1 MEKHAPRRLRA
12 ILALALPLIGFTAQ
26 AGATASLTCSAADR
40 NLSFELLGN
49 LGSGNA
55 GSVQLIG
62 GTITLKAIRGK
73 FGALEFKIE
82 AGHLS
87 GQWNFGKELRVGI
100 EPANAGDVSI
110 YLAIIAE
117 RAKRP
122 GADLDHYRGRYVA
135 KIHGPKGKTELTGAI
150 KGCEAG

>member
-1 MEKHAPRRLRA
+1 MPHRLTA
-12 ILALALPLIGFTAQ
+12 ILAMALPLIGFTAQ

-40 NLSFELLGN
+40 NLSFEMLGN

-62 GTITLKAIRGK
+62 GTVAIKAIRGK
-73 FGALEFKIE
+73 FDAREFKIE

-87 GQWNFGKELRVGI
+87 GQWNFGNELRIGI
-100 EPANAGDVSI
+100 EPESVGDVSI
-110 YLAIIAE
+110 TLAIIAE

-122 GADLDHYRGRYVA
+122 GADLEHYRGRYVA
-135 KIHGPKGKTELTGAI
+135 KIHGPKGETELTGKI